1 MSAFNISI
9 EDAPLEEK
17 VSIGSAGDDAHHND
31 TAEGANEKTLTTS
44 SNDNKIQDTATS
56 INNKDTN
63 KTIQIEDINMNN
75 ENIENDNNNDDEKNM
90 MKMKLFATPS
100 EEEIPSLIELKSL
113 VAESE
118 DMLKYSEHVSSFTS
132 MAYLRF
138 LRGSTNSE
146 HAYKRILKTAQWRS
160 EQGVN
165 NIKYPDSFP
174 DVINL
179 KAITVNGKDIGGHP
193 VVCIDCKHHDKNNRD
208 MEQYKRYII
217 YLFEE
222 CCKLSPDERLSI
234 IFDLKHFGFKSMDLE
249 FCKFLI
255 GTLTRHFP
263 ETLENALILDAPF
276 LFGGFWTLIKGWLDP
291 VTAEKVRF
299 VDAEGIHEYINM
311 KTLVERDR
319 N

>member
-1 MSAFNISI
+1 MSAFNTDK
-9 EDAPLEEK
+9 EDTSSREK
-17 VSIGSAGDDAHHND
+17 VSIGSAGDECPPNTVDGVVEKNLITSTNTTIDIAEVNVHNV
-31 TAEGANEKTLTTS
+31 
-44 SNDNKIQDTATS
+44 
-56 INNKDTN
+56 
-63 KTIQIEDINMNN
+63 NN
-75 ENIENDNNNDDEKNM
+75 ENNENFSNNDDEKNV
-90 MKMKLFATPS
+90 MKMKLFATPT

-118 DMLKYSEHVSSFTS
+118 EMLDFSDHVSSFSS

-138 LRGSTNSE
+138 LRGSSNAK
-146 HAYKRILKTAQWRS
+146 HAYKRILRTLQWRS
-160 EQGVN
+160 EQEVN

-174 DVINL
+174 DVLNL
-179 KAITVNGKDIGGHP
+179 KAITVTGKDNKGHP
-193 VVCIDCKHHDKNNRD
+193 CVLIDCKHHDKNDRD
-208 MEQYKRYII
+208 MEQYKKFII

-222 CCKLSPDERLSI
+222 CCKESPDERLSI

-276 LFGGFWTLIKGWLDP
+276 VFNGFWHLIKNWLDP
-291 VTAEKVRF
+291 VTAQKVRF
-299 VDAEGIHEYINM
+299 VDTDGIHEYINM

-319 N
+319 D